1 MNTPRLFSNR
11 PPCFAALLATMALL
25 QLACAA
31 NAATNLVAAG
41 STWRYLANGTGP
53 NASWTTMGFDDSAW
67 LNGVAKLGF
76 GGDGEVTTIGFATN
90 AYTTFYFRKTFTVT
104 GAASM
109 TNLFSRLVRDDGAV
123 VYLNGVEAFR
133 NNMPTGAINRL
144 TLALAALVTP
154 EETRFV
160 TNALSPAL
168 LLEGANVVAVEIHQS
183 ATNSPDLGFELQL
196 IANSNLV
203 LPPLAVAITNAPA
216 SSNLVV
222 GSTATIEAS
231 ASGPAGIARV
241 DFLVNGRLQGSDAS
255 VPYSLALPN
264 IVAGSYTVVAVA
276 VDYGGLSVTS
286 APAQFT
292 VALEPGVITLVSRR
306 SCWKYWDLG
315 TLPDPNW
322 QNAGYEDGQW
332 LTGSAEFGYG
342 DGDEDTVVSFGA
354 DATNKFVTTYFRRM
368 FAVGDYV
375 NYTNLILRVKRDDG
389 VIGYLNG
396 TEVFRNNMPAG
407 PVGYGTFAS
416 ADAADDG
423 ATYFVTNINA
433 SLLAPGENFLALE
446 VHQFRTNSSDISFD
460 AELLGQAAAIMPAL
474 SIAYLPLMGNAVEL
488 TWPAS
493 ATTAF
498 RLKRSLSVGPTSD
511 WQFVTNTPVLTN
523 GQYLVVETFSAGSG
537 FYRLMASNAVMD
549 ACQPPLIVAQ
559 TGVTR
564 VPVGTNVT
572 LSVTAV
578 GPGPFTYA
586 WRKNGSGDLSPG
598 NSLSF
603 TNVQRSDGGAYDA
616 IVGND
621 CACQT
626 TCPMLLVVGGT
637 NVVLADNFAARTTLT
652 NSAFQLNTSNTLAT
666 AEVGEPVIPPGMFNR
681 SLWLQWTA
689 KESGIAVFD
698 TAGSAQGTALA
709 VYTGNALNAL
719 TVAAVS
725 GKDFPAASSRV
736 VFNAEAGTSYQVQVI
751 GGGGSTP
758 FLCLNGQLTATTNAA
773 PQIIQQPQS
782 EYVLFGS
789 NAALTVVAVLPPA
802 FSNGIITYQW
812 FKEQVALPGETNST
826 LAITSMAQS
835 NIAQYFVRAAFGTNS
850 VQSAPASI
858 TGVTQGL
865 VGQGSISPP
874 LSDFGVN
881 YSCGGSTVFA
891 RCRLYYFRVPANP
904 PLVCALPCS
913 PNSQGITDPFFQPAT
928 VTSGS
933 CTALQVS
940 PSSCNGG
947 TPVASTRVTFS
958 TVNAANAGFD
968 TGLYIWRFKN
978 CNENIGS
985 AGTCYNNTNG
995 LLESALT
1002 TFGTANNALGLIK
1015 VFVMHKLPVPN
1026 GATSVQLDYTYCP
1039 P

>member
-1 MNTPRLFSNR
+1 
-11 PPCFAALLATMALL
+11 MALL
-25 QLACAA
+25 QLVCAA
-31 NAATNLVAAG
+31 HATTNLVAAG

-53 NASWTTMGFDDSAW
+53 NASWTTLGFDDSTW
-67 LNGVAKLGF
+67 PSGLAKLGF

-90 AYTTFYFRKTFTVT
+90 AYTTFYFRRTFTVT

-133 NNMPTGAINRL
+133 NNMPAGAIAYS
-144 TLALAALVTP
+144 TLAPATLGGLDEINFITHVL
-154 EETRFV
+154 
-160 TNALSPAL
+160 NPAL

-183 ATNSPDLGFELQL
+183 ATNSSDLGFDLELT
-196 IANSNLV
+196 ANSNLV

-222 GSTATIEAS
+222 GGSVTIGAS
-231 ASGPAGIARV
+231 ASSPAGIARV
-241 DFLVNGRLQGSDAS
+241 DFFVNGRLRGSDTS
-255 VPYSLALPN
+255 VPYSLPLPN
-264 IVAGSYTVVAVA
+264 LVPGSYSVVAVA
-276 VDYGGLSVTS
+276 ADYGGLSVTS

-315 TLPDPNW
+315 MIPDPNW
-322 QNAGYEDGQW
+322 QNSGYEDGQW
-332 LTGSAEFGYG
+332 LTGGAEFGYG

-354 DATNKFVTTYFRRM
+354 NSNNRFVTTYFRRM

-375 NYTNLILRVKRDDG
+375 NFTNLILRVKRDDG

-396 TEVFRNNMPAG
+396 TEVFRNNMPDG

-423 ATYFVTNINA
+423 ATYFVTNVSA
-433 SLLAPGENFLALE
+433 SLLAPGENFLAFE

-460 AELLGQAAAIMPAL
+460 AELLGQAAAVTPPL
-474 SIAYLPLMGNAVEL
+474 SIAYPPFPGNALVL

-493 ATTAF
+493 ATSAF
-498 RLKRSLSVGPTSD
+498 QLQRSPSVGPASTWLPVSA
-511 WQFVTNTPVLTN
+511 TPVLTN
-523 GQYLVVETFSAGSG
+523 GQYRVVDVFGAGSG
-537 FYRLMASNAVMD
+537 FYRLTASNAVSD
-549 ACQPPLIVAQ
+549 ACQPPVIVSQ

-564 VPVGTNVT
+564 VPIGTNVT

-603 TNVQRSDGGAYDA
+603 TNVQRRDGGAYDA

-626 TCPMLLVVGGT
+626 TCPMLLIVGGT
-637 NVVLADNFAARTTLT
+637 NVVLADNFAARTTMT

-666 AEVGEPVIPPGMFNR
+666 AEVGEPVIPPGMFVR
-681 SLWLQWTA
+681 SLWLQWMA

-709 VYTGNALNAL
+709 VYTGAALNAL
-719 TVAAVS
+719 AVTAVS
-725 GKDFPAASSRV
+725 GNDFPAASSRV
-736 VFNAEAGTSYQVQVI
+736 VFNAEAGIAYQVQLI

-812 FKEQVALPGETNST
+812 FKEQVAIPGETNAT

-850 VQSAPASI
+850 VQSAPASLVGAI
-858 TGVTQGL
+858 QGL

-904 PLVCALPCS
+904 PIVCSPLPCS

-928 VTSGS
+928 VTSGV
-933 CTALQVS
+933 CTAL
-940 PSSCNGG
+940 PIA
-947 TPVASTRVTFS
+947 TTSTKVTFS
-958 TVNAANAGFD
+958 TVNTVNMTSGID
-968 TGLYIWRFKN
+968 TGLYLWRYSN
-978 CNENIGS
+978 CNSNFTPLPCI
-985 AGTCYNNTNG
+985 NNTSG
-995 LLESALT
+995 KLESALIT
-1002 TFGTANNALGLIK
+1002 LGNANVGTGLVK
-1015 VFVMHKLPVPN
+1015 VFLMHK
-1026 GATSVQLDYTYCP
+1026 TSTASTIQLDYTYQ
-1039 P
+1039 